1 MSRRSFSSFRA
12 CWVLVIGLISTTLAG
27 RPALAQTTSDPSYWF
42 RVLLPPNLVPS
53 QIGHASFRLG
63 SNDILIFAADL
74 PVELGALQEI
84 TKIQTAAVHHLP
96 NATILTI
103 PLPAGQVLN
112 VVPAQNSFHVVLGKL
127 QGTKAINPSYA
138 HGHIVFPTAAPGAVI
153 TVALPD
159 RSEPLLVGTVMNN
172 AALGLDLQGPGY
184 ATIPAVSG
192 VVVAASSDDLAMSAD
207 HAGFVLASSDPA
219 APLAVGN
226 PPVSGTLTA
235 SPDHIGG
242 LDLPHGTIQAL
253 RARMEQAQRRVAAAP
268 PLARRAQSLRLAR
281 VLLSLGLGPEAEGVL
296 VDMLRSDPAA
306 ADDPQRLALLAVASV
321 LAHRPLPHAA
331 ATSPPALA
339 TPTDRLWR
347 GLARA
352 EQGDVIKAAPM
363 ITPGLPRLI
372 AAPVLLR
379 HEVAPL
385 TAETLIAAGDV
396 APAKTLLEAMPHDR
410 NLALARAELRE
421 SEHHPHAALRAY
433 HALLDSPDQRTAGIA
448 RYRWIMLRVQ
458 LHQID
463 ARTAAA
469 SLGRHVYEWRAP
481 RHELNVR
488 IAMARLSATAGQWP
502 QAFADL
508 GRASHLFPGQT
519 SKILSVRQELFKEM
533 IASHALKTLSPLAA
547 VTVINENL
555 DLVPPGDA
563 GVPIL
568 GILSDRLIA
577 LGLPDQ
583 AAGVLRQL
591 IAHSSDDETRA
602 HAGYVLAGLELTAH
616 HLAKAQAALTA
627 TEFPDISAPLASS
640 RALLATEIAAR
651 DGAGPDLTSLT
662 RSPDPSAVR
671 VATQV
676 AAKRHDWPALEQAER
691 KLAAVTVPA
700 TGPLDH
706 KQAQTILQWAVA
718 ASHLKDGSTLAQL
731 RQAYQSRLPAGRA
744 ADLFATITGSPL
756 PAQTGLSQ
764 ALAQIA
770 AIERVGA
777 TVAAKPHAVKP
788 PGKSAGQSE
797 K

>member
-1 MSRRSFSSFRA
+1 M
-12 CWVLVIGLISTTLAG
+12 IGLFLTNLTSQ
-27 RPALAQTTSDPSYWF
+27 RALAQATSDPSYWF
-42 RVLLPPNLVPS
+42 RVLLPPNLVPA

-74 PVELGALQEI
+74 PVQLAALQQI
-84 TKIQTAAVHHLP
+84 TKIQTVAVHHLP
-96 NATILTI
+96 NATVLTI
-103 PLPAGQVLN
+103 PLPPGQTLN
-112 VVPAQNSFHVVLGKL
+112 AISAQNSFHVVLGKPV
-127 QGTKAINPSYA
+127 GTKSINPSYA
-138 HGHIVFPTAAPGAVI
+138 HGHILFPASAPGAVI

-172 AALGLDLQGPGY
+172 AALGLALQGPGY

-192 VVVAASSDDLAMSAD
+192 VVVAAASDDLAMSPD
-207 HAGFVLASSDPA
+207 HAGFVLASSDQS
-219 APLAVGN
+219 APLPVGN

-253 RARMEQAQRRVAAAP
+253 RSRMEQAQRRIAAAP
-268 PLARRAQSLRLAR
+268 PLARHDQSLRLAR

-306 ADDPQRLALLAVASV
+306 ADDPKRVALLAVATV
-321 LAHRPLPHAA
+321 LAHRSMPPPAA
-331 ATSPPALA
+331 SSPPTGA

-347 GLARA
+347 GLALA
-352 EQGDVIKAAPM
+352 EQGDATKAAPM
-363 ITPGLPRLI
+363 ITPGLSRLI
-372 AAPVLLR
+372 AAPALLR
-379 HEVAPL
+379 HQVAPL
-385 TAETLIAAGDV
+385 TAETLLAGGAV
-396 APAKTLLEAMPHDR
+396 VPAKILLNTLPHEH
-410 NLALARAELRE
+410 NLALARAELLE
-421 SEHHPHAALRAY
+421 SEHHPHAALLAY

-448 RYRWIMLRVQ
+448 RFRSIMLRAQ

-469 SLGRHVYEWRAP
+469 ALGRHVYEWRAP

-488 IAMARLSATAGQWP
+488 IARARLLATAGQWP
-502 QAFADL
+502 QAFTDL
-508 GRASHLFPGQT
+508 RRANHLFPSQT
-519 SKILSVRQELFKEM
+519 TKILPVRQALFKRM
-533 IASHALKTLSPLAA
+533 IASQALKRLSPLAA
-547 VTVINENL
+547 VSVINGNL
-555 DLVPPGDA
+555 DLIPPGDA

-583 AAGVLRQL
+583 AAGVLRQV
-591 IAHSSDDETRA
+591 IAHSSDDEMRA
-602 HAGYVLAGLELTAH
+602 HAGYILAGLELTAH
-616 HLAKAQAALTA
+616 HLTKAQAALTA
-627 TEFPDISAPLASS
+627 TDSPDISAPLASS
-640 RALLATEIAAR
+640 RVLLATEIAAR
-651 DGAGPDLTSLT
+651 EGGGTDLTSLT
-662 RSPDPSAVR
+662 RSPDPNAVR

-676 AAKRHDWPALEQAER
+676 AAKRRDWPALEQAER
-691 KLAAVTVPA
+691 KLAAVTIPA

-706 KQAQTILQWAVA
+706 QQAQTVLQWAVA

-731 RQAYQSRLPAGRA
+731 REAYQSRLPPGRA
-744 ADLFATITGSPL
+744 ADLFATITAAPL

-770 AIERVGA
+770 AIERVGT
-777 TVAAKPHAVKP
+777 TVASAPHAAKPP
-788 PGKSAGQSE
+788 STPAGQSA